1 MKILFDFDGTLTN
14 IQHEQEL
21 ELSYLRSLVSK
32 YCAIDQE
39 AFDALYRLACDAIQ
53 QSPEQFGWCDN
64 GRISAYCDEDLFM
77 TVASAMTLLDHWI
90 ETADPR
96 VESIR
101 ALMLVSRKTFME
113 MTEETHAALNAKPL
127 CPFNTPE
134 PDAVRAILTL
144 LDRDWEIVIASNSPA
159 SRIIEKC
166 EFAGLKPVAHE
177 DNPSARFRIRGNA
190 AKFRLGHSPDPVDFH
205 GRTVDLSRPSYADI
219 ISRERPQV
227 VVGDVFSLD
236 LALPFELSRRDP
248 MVYEDMQLYLRVRDY
263 TPQWAVSCMLEPPE
277 QSPAISRL
285 LNHFVDLPSLVL
297 KH

>member
-21 ELSYLRSLVSK
+21 ELAYLRSLVFK
-32 YCAIDQE
+32 YCAIE
-39 AFDALYRLACDAIQ
+39 PERFDELYRVACLAVR
-53 QSPEQFGWCDN
+53 QSPDQFGWYDN
-64 GRISAYCDEDLFM
+64 GRISAYSDEDLFM
-77 TVASAMTLLDHWI
+77 TVASAMTLLDHWL
-90 ETADPR
+90 ETADSR
-96 VESIR
+96 VASIC
-101 ALMLVSRKTFME
+101 ALMHASGKTFME

-166 EFAGLKPVAHE
+166 EFVGLKPVAHE

-190 AKFRLGHSPDPVDFH
+190 AKFRLGPTPEPVPFH
-205 GRTVDLSRPSYADI
+205 DRTVDLSRPSYADI

-277 QSPAISRL
+277 QSPVISRL